1 MSDFVHMS
9 TDLEQGLV
17 QSLLNGKQQ
26 AFALANTLDALEPL
40 LESEDFV
47 TKLGN
52 SIVEVK
58 KVAYLLGELYRRNA
72 KEAFKSDDHRTG
84 QAPSSS
90 DRIA

>member
-1 MSDFVHMS
+1 MSDFVKMS

-26 AFALANTLDALEPL
+26 AFALVNTLDAIEPL
-40 LESEDFV
+40 LESEDFI

-72 KEAFKSDDHRTG
+72 KEAFKSEG
-84 QAPSSS
+84 
-90 DRIA
+90 

>member
-40 LESEDFV
+40 LESEEFS
-47 TKLGN
+47 TKL
-52 SIVEVK
+52 SDCLVVVK
-58 KVAYLLGELYRRNA
+58 KTAYLLGELYRRNA
-72 KEAFKSDDHRTG
+72 KEAFKSEG
-84 QAPSSS
+84 
-90 DRIA
+90 